1 MLELRNINKSYITK
15 NESVNALKN
24 INFTFPDKGLFVL
37 MGPSGC
43 GKSSLLNILTGLDSK
58 YEGRVLYNNENI
70 KDIYN
75 NYRNEI
81 SYMTQSF
88 NLFDNLTVFE
98 NVNLSLE
105 LLGKCD
111 KTKVETILKDFEIYD
126 LANKKCNT
134 LSGGEKARVSIAR
147 AVIKNPKIIFC
158 DEPTGNLDDKT
169 SKLVWTLLKKISE
182 TVLVII
188 ASHDEKNSYEFGNVI
203 KIIDGQ
209 INEEIINNVV
219 SNKNTF
225 IKYKTSSNLS
235 LNLLFKIFNNKKMLY
250 ILSILVMSISF
261 IMFGLFNKLSSVNI
275 KKAEINTIINSD
287 INEITLYKK
296 GNINDYTIYFSQ
308 NDLKTTHKLL
318 QNSDSYYASSL
329 LSNNNIFT
337 FEFENTLD
345 ITDYY
350 KLYNSSAN
358 ENNVFIDERLCSF
371 KILGR
376 KPIYENEIMISN
388 FLADYIIRF
397 GSFDENGNQISF
409 NNYSDILE
417 STLKVSNEKV
427 VISGIYI
434 VNENI
439 KEKNFISLGDKDLL
453 LKYLYTYYVNENYFK
468 ISKFSENF
476 VSPGLFD
483 FKVDGKDAQ
492 VYLSDEVLENEI
504 YIDSDKNKVNLNII
518 DKNKLFNGFN
528 NSYELNVVNANGLI
542 LVNSNLLKD
551 YILPHQLI
559 KEIIVKNFNKNN
571 ITELL
576 NYEKNGI
583 YYKSQLTE
591 SLENYVISFENTVDV
606 FKKLSITFIFFTMI
620 VLICYVHF
628 YYKEN
633 EEKIYSLKIAGA
645 NNKFIYKIFAINSS
659 VILSVSLLIYV
670 VFILIFVFIMNN
682 IISLNINYKIEVF
695 NYNFLNVTIYFCTM
709 FIFLNIINYIKLK
722 RILK

>member
-15 NESVNALKN
+15 NERVNALKN
-24 INFTFPDKGLFVL
+24 INFTFPDKGLFIL

-70 KDIYN
+70 KDIYD

-98 NVNLSLE
+98 NINLSLK

-329 LSNNNIFT
+329 LNNNNIFT

-576 NYEKNGI
+576 DYEKGGI

-591 SLENYVISFENTVDV
+591 SLKNYVISFENTVEV
-606 FKKLSITFIFFTMI
+606 FKKLSIAFIFLTMI
-620 VLICYVHF
+620 VFICYVHF

>member
-15 NESVNALKN
+15 NERVNVLKN

-58 YEGRVLYNNENI
+58 YEGKVLYNNENI
-70 KDIYN
+70 KDIYD

-98 NVNLSLE
+98 NINLSLK
-105 LLGKCD
+105 LLGKSD

-169 SKLVWTLLKKISE
+169 SKLVWTMLKKISE

-388 FLADYIIRF
+388 FLADYIIRY

-417 STLKVSNEKV
+417 STLKVNNEKV

-434 VNENI
+434 VNEII

-528 NSYELNVVNANGLI
+528 NSYELNVVKTNGLI

-559 KEIIVKNFNKNN
+559 KEIIVKNFNKKS

-591 SLENYVISFENTVDV
+591 SLEKYVISFENTVDV

-633 EEKIYSLKIAGA
+633 EKKIYSLKIAGA

>member
-15 NESVNALKN
+15 NERVNALKN

-70 KDIYN
+70 KDIYA

-98 NVNLSLE
+98 NINLSLK

-337 FEFENTLD
+337 FEFENILD

-358 ENNVFIDERLCSF
+358 ENNVFIDDRLCSF
-371 KILGR
+371 EFLGR

-606 FKKLSITFIFFTMI
+606 FKKLSITFFFFTMI

>member
-15 NESVNALKN
+15 NERVNVLKN

-58 YEGRVLYNNENI
+58 YEGKVLYNNENI
-70 KDIYN
+70 KDIYD

-98 NVNLSLE
+98 NINLSLK
-105 LLGKCD
+105 LLGKSD
-111 KTKVETILKDFEIYD
+111 KTKVETILKDFEIYN

-188 ASHDEKNSYEFGNVI
+188 ASHDEKNSYEFGKVI

-417 STLKVSNEKV
+417 STLKVNNEKV

-434 VNENI
+434 VNEII

-528 NSYELNVVNANGLI
+528 NSYELNVVKENGLI
-542 LVNSNLLKD
+542 LINSNLLKD

-559 KEIIVKNFNKNN
+559 KEIIVKNFNKKS

-591 SLENYVISFENTVDV
+591 SLENYAISFENTVEV

-645 NNKFIYKIFAINSS
+645 NNKFIYKMFAINSS

>member
-1 MLELRNINKSYITK
+1 MLELRNINKCYITK
-15 NESVNALKN
+15 NEKVNALKN
-24 INFTFPDKGLFVL
+24 VNFTFPDKGLFVL

-105 LLGKCD
+105 LLGKSD
-111 KTKVETILKDFEIYD
+111 KTKVETILKDFEIFD

-219 SNKNTF
+219 SNKNSF

-235 LNLLFKIFNNKKMLY
+235 LKLLFKVFNNKKMLY
-250 ILSILVMSISF
+250 ILSILIMSISF

-337 FEFENTLD
+337 FEFENTID

-397 GSFDENGNQISF
+397 GAFDEDGNQISF
-409 NNYSDILE
+409 NNYNDILE

-439 KEKNFISLGDKDLL
+439 KEKGFISLGDKDLL

-483 FKVDGKDAQ
+483 FKVDEKDAQ

-528 NSYELNVVNANGLI
+528 NSYELNVVKINGLI

-591 SLENYVISFENTVDV
+591 SLENYVISFENTVDA

>member
-15 NESVNALKN
+15 NERVNALKN

-70 KDIYN
+70 KDIYD

-98 NVNLSLE
+98 NINLSLE
-105 LLGKCD
+105 LLGKSD

-417 STLKVSNEKV
+417 STLKVNNEKV

-434 VNENI
+434 VNEII

-528 NSYELNVVNANGLI
+528 NSYELNVVKENGLI
-542 LVNSNLLKD
+542 LINSNLLKD

-576 NYEKNGI
+576 DYEKGGI

-591 SLENYVISFENTVDV
+591 SLKNYVISFENTVDV

>member
-15 NESVNALKN
+15 NERVNALKN

-70 KDIYN
+70 KDIYD

-98 NVNLSLE
+98 NINLSLK
-105 LLGKCD
+105 LLGKSD

-388 FLADYIIRF
+388 FLVDYIIRF
-397 GSFDENGNQISF
+397 GAFDEDGNQISF
-409 NNYSDILE
+409 NNYNDILE

-528 NSYELNVVNANGLI
+528 NSYELNVVKANGLI
-542 LVNSNLLKD
+542 LINSNLLKA

-709 FIFLNIINYIKLK
+709 FIFLNIINYVKLK
-722 RILK
+722 KVLK

>member
-15 NESVNALKN
+15 NERVNVLKN

-58 YEGRVLYNNENI
+58 YEGKVLYNNENI
-70 KDIYN
+70 KDIYD

-98 NVNLSLE
+98 NINLSLK
-105 LLGKCD
+105 LLGKSD

-169 SKLVWTLLKKISE
+169 SKLVWTMLKKISE

-235 LNLLFKIFNNKKMLY
+235 LKLLFKVFNNKKMLY

-417 STLKVSNEKV
+417 STLKVNNEKV

-434 VNENI
+434 VNEII

-528 NSYELNVVNANGLI
+528 NSYELNVVKENGLI
-542 LVNSNLLKD
+542 LINSNLLKD

-576 NYEKNGI
+576 DYEKGGI

-591 SLENYVISFENTVDV
+591 SLKNYVISFENTIGV
-606 FKKLSITFIFFTMI
+606 FKKLSIAFIFLTMI

>member
-15 NESVNALKN
+15 NERVNVLKN

-58 YEGRVLYNNENI
+58 YEGKVLYNNENI
-70 KDIYN
+70 KDIYD

-98 NVNLSLE
+98 NINLSLK
-105 LLGKCD
+105 LLGKSD

-169 SKLVWTLLKKISE
+169 SKLVWTMLKKISE

-188 ASHDEKNSYEFGNVI
+188 ASHDEKNSYEFGKVI

-388 FLADYIIRF
+388 FLADYIIKF

-417 STLKVSNEKV
+417 STLKVNNEKV

>member
-15 NESVNALKN
+15 NERVNVLKN

-37 MGPSGC
+37 MGSSGC

-58 YEGRVLYNNENI
+58 YEGKVLYNNENI
-70 KDIYN
+70 KDIYD

-98 NVNLSLE
+98 NINLSLK
-105 LLGKCD
+105 LLGKSD

-169 SKLVWTLLKKISE
+169 SKLVWTMLKKISE

-308 NDLKTTHKLL
+308 NDLKTTYNLL

-388 FLADYIIRF
+388 FLTDYIIRF
-397 GSFDENGNQISF
+397 GAFDEDGNQISF

-417 STLKVSNEKV
+417 STLKVNNEKV

-528 NSYELNVVNANGLI
+528 NSYELNVVKANGLI

-645 NNKFIYKIFAINSS
+645 NNKFIYKMFAINSS

>member
-1 MLELRNINKSYITK
+1 MLELRNINKCYITK
-15 NESVNALKN
+15 NEKVNALKN
-24 INFTFPDKGLFVL
+24 VNFTFPDKGLFVL

-58 YEGRVLYNNENI
+58 YEGGVLYNNENI

-126 LANKKCNT
+126 LANKKCST
-134 LSGGEKARVSIAR
+134 LSGGEKARVSVAR

-182 TVLVII
+182 TILVII

-371 KILGR
+371 EFLGR

-397 GSFDENGNQISF
+397 GAFDEDGNQISF
-409 NNYSDILE
+409 NNYNDILK

-439 KEKNFISLGDKDLL
+439 KEKGFISLGDKDLL

-528 NSYELNVVNANGLI
+528 NSYELNVVKANGLI
-542 LVNSNLLKD
+542 LVNINLLKD

>member
-15 NESVNALKN
+15 NERVNALKN

-70 KDIYN
+70 KDIYD

-105 LLGKCD
+105 LLGKSD

-188 ASHDEKNSYEFGNVI
+188 ASHDEKNSYEFGKVI

-388 FLADYIIRF
+388 FLADYIIRY

-417 STLKVSNEKV
+417 STLKVNNEKV

-434 VNENI
+434 VNEII

-468 ISKFSENF
+468 NSKFSENF

-576 NYEKNGI
+576 DYEKGGI

-591 SLENYVISFENTVDV
+591 SLKNYVISFENTVEV

>member
-1 MLELRNINKSYITK
+1 MLELRNINKCYITK
-15 NESVNALKN
+15 NEKVNALKN
-24 INFTFPDKGLFVL
+24 VNFTFPDKGLFVL
-37 MGPSGC
+37 IGPSGC

-105 LLGKCD
+105 LLGKSD
-111 KTKVETILKDFEIYD
+111 KTKVETILKDFEIFD

-219 SNKNTF
+219 SNKNSF

-235 LNLLFKIFNNKKMLY
+235 LKLLFKVFNNKKMLY
-250 ILSILVMSISF
+250 ILSILIMSISF

-308 NDLKTTHKLL
+308 NDLKTTHNLL
-318 QNSDSYYASSL
+318 QNSDRYYASSL

-337 FEFENTLD
+337 FEFENTID

-397 GSFDENGNQISF
+397 GAFDEDGNQISF
-409 NNYSDILE
+409 NNYNDILE

-439 KEKNFISLGDKDLL
+439 KEKGFISLGDKDLL

-483 FKVDGKDAQ
+483 FKVDEKDAQ

-528 NSYELNVVNANGLI
+528 NSYELNVVKTNGLI

-591 SLENYVISFENTVDV
+591 SLENYVISFENTVDA

>member
-15 NESVNALKN
+15 NERVNALKN

-70 KDIYN
+70 KDIYD

-98 NVNLSLE
+98 NINLSLK
-105 LLGKCD
+105 LLGKSD

-397 GSFDENGNQISF
+397 GAFDEDGNQISF
-409 NNYSDILE
+409 NNYNDILE

-528 NSYELNVVNANGLI
+528 NSYELNVVKANGLI
-542 LVNSNLLKD
+542 LINSNLLKA

>member
-1 MLELRNINKSYITK
+1 MLELRNINKCYIMK
-15 NESVNALKN
+15 NERVNALKN

-70 KDIYN
+70 KDIYD

-98 NVNLSLE
+98 NINLSLK
-105 LLGKCD
+105 LLGKSD

-409 NNYSDILE
+409 NNYSNILE

-453 LKYLYTYYVNENYFK
+453 LKYLYTYYVNENYFN

-492 VYLSDEVLENEI
+492 VYLSDEVLENKI

-528 NSYELNVVNANGLI
+528 NSYELNVVKANGLI

-559 KEIIVKNFNKNN
+559 KKIIVKNFNKNN

>member
-15 NESVNALKN
+15 NERVNVLKN

-58 YEGRVLYNNENI
+58 YEGKVLYNNENI
-70 KDIYN
+70 KDIYD

-98 NVNLSLE
+98 NINLSLK
-105 LLGKCD
+105 LLGKSD

-169 SKLVWTLLKKISE
+169 SKLVWTMLKKISE

-188 ASHDEKNSYEFGNVI
+188 ASHDEKNSYEFGNII

-250 ILSILVMSISF
+250 ILSILVISISF

-388 FLADYIIRF
+388 FLADYIIRY

-417 STLKVSNEKV
+417 STLKVNNEKV

-434 VNENI
+434 VNEII

-528 NSYELNVVNANGLI
+528 NSYELNVVKTNGLI

-559 KEIIVKNFNKNN
+559 KEIIVKNFNKKS

-591 SLENYVISFENTVDV
+591 SLEKYVISFENTVDV

-633 EEKIYSLKIAGA
+633 EKKIYSLKIAGA

>member
-15 NESVNALKN
+15 NERVNVLKN

-58 YEGRVLYNNENI
+58 YEGKVLYNNENI
-70 KDIYN
+70 KDIYD

-98 NVNLSLE
+98 NINLSLK
-105 LLGKCD
+105 LLGKSD

-169 SKLVWTLLKKISE
+169 SKLVWTMLKKISE

-388 FLADYIIRF
+388 FLADYIIRY

-417 STLKVSNEKV
+417 STLKVNNEKV

-434 VNENI
+434 VNEII

-528 NSYELNVVNANGLI
+528 NSYELNVVKTNGLI

-551 YILPHQLI
+551 YILLHQLI
-559 KEIIVKNFNKNN
+559 KEIIVKNFNKKS

-591 SLENYVISFENTVDV
+591 SLEKYVISFENTVDV

-633 EEKIYSLKIAGA
+633 EKKIYSLKIAGA

>member
-15 NESVNALKN
+15 NERVNVLKN

-37 MGPSGC
+37 MGSSGC

-58 YEGRVLYNNENI
+58 YEGKVLYNNENI
-70 KDIYN
+70 KDIYD

-98 NVNLSLE
+98 NINLSLK
-105 LLGKCD
+105 LLGKSD

-169 SKLVWTLLKKISE
+169 SKLVWTMLKKISE

-388 FLADYIIRF
+388 FLADYIIRY

-427 VISGIYI
+427 IISGIYI

-528 NSYELNVVNANGLI
+528 NSYELNVVKTNGLI

-591 SLENYVISFENTVDV
+591 SLENYVISFENTIGV
-606 FKKLSITFIFFTMI
+606 FKKLSIAFIFLTII
-620 VLICYVHF
+620 VIICYVHF

>member
-15 NESVNALKN
+15 NERVNALKN

-70 KDIYN
+70 KDIYD

-88 NLFDNLTVFE
+88 DLFDNLTVFE
-98 NVNLSLE
+98 NINLSLK

-275 KKAEINTIINSD
+275 KKTEIMS
-287 INEITLYKK
+287 NEITLYKK

-345 ITDYY
+345 IIDYY

-397 GSFDENGNQISF
+397 GAFDENGNQISF
-409 NNYSDILE
+409 NNYNDILE

-645 NNKFIYKIFAINSS
+645 NNKFIYKMFAINSS

>member
-1 MLELRNINKSYITK
+1 
-15 NESVNALKN
+15 
-24 INFTFPDKGLFVL
+24 

-58 YEGRVLYNNENI
+58 YGGRVLYNNENI
-70 KDIYN
+70 KDIYD

-98 NVNLSLE
+98 NINLSLK

-158 DEPTGNLDDKT
+158 DEPMGNLDDKT

-337 FEFENTLD
+337 FEFENTID

-350 KLYNSSAN
+350 KFYNSSAN

-397 GSFDENGNQISF
+397 GAFDEDGNQISF
-409 NNYSDILE
+409 NNYNDILE

-439 KEKNFISLGDKDLL
+439 KEKGFISLGDKDLL

-576 NYEKNGI
+576 DYEKGGI

-606 FKKLSITFIFFTMI
+606 FKKLSITFFFFTMI
-620 VLICYVHF
+620 VLICYVNF

-695 NYNFLNVTIYFCTM
+695 NYNFLNVTIYFCSM

>member
-15 NESVNALKN
+15 NERVNALKN

-70 KDIYN
+70 KDIYD

-98 NVNLSLE
+98 NINLSLK

-417 STLKVSNEKV
+417 STLKVNNEKV

-528 NSYELNVVNANGLI
+528 NSYELNVVKENGLI

-576 NYEKNGI
+576 DYEKGGI

-591 SLENYVISFENTVDV
+591 SLKNYVISFENTVDV

>member
-15 NESVNALKN
+15 NERVNVLKN

-58 YEGRVLYNNENI
+58 YEGKVLYNNENI
-70 KDIYN
+70 KDIYD

-98 NVNLSLE
+98 NINLSLK
-105 LLGKCD
+105 LLGKSD

-169 SKLVWTLLKKISE
+169 SKLVWTMLKKISE

-188 ASHDEKNSYEFGNVI
+188 ASHDEKNSYEFGKVI

-397 GSFDENGNQISF
+397 SSFDKNGNQISL

-417 STLKVSNEKV
+417 STLKVNNEKV

-504 YIDSDKNKVNLNII
+504 YIDSDKNKVSLNII

-528 NSYELNVVNANGLI
+528 NSYELNVVKANGLI

-559 KEIIVKNFNKNN
+559 KEIIVKNFNKKS

-591 SLENYVISFENTVDV
+591 SLENYAISFENTVEV

-645 NNKFIYKIFAINSS
+645 NNKFIYKMFAINSS

>member
-1 MLELRNINKSYITK
+1 MLELRNINKCYITK
-15 NESVNALKN
+15 NEKVNALKN
-24 INFTFPDKGLFVL
+24 VNFTFPDKGLFVL
-37 MGPSGC
+37 IGPSGC

-105 LLGKCD
+105 LLGKSD
-111 KTKVETILKDFEIYD
+111 KTKVETILKDFEIFD

-219 SNKNTF
+219 SNKNSF

-235 LNLLFKIFNNKKMLY
+235 LKLLFKVFNNKKMLY
-250 ILSILVMSISF
+250 ILSILIMSISF

-308 NDLKTTHKLL
+308 NDLKTTHNLL
-318 QNSDSYYASSL
+318 QNSDRYYASSL

-337 FEFENTLD
+337 FEFENTID

-397 GSFDENGNQISF
+397 GAFDEDGNQISF
-409 NNYSDILE
+409 NNYNDILE

-439 KEKNFISLGDKDLL
+439 KEKGFISLGDKDLL

-483 FKVDGKDAQ
+483 FKVDEKDAQ

-504 YIDSDKNKVNLNII
+504 YIDSDKNKVNLNLI

-528 NSYELNVVNANGLI
+528 NSYELNVVKTNGLI

-591 SLENYVISFENTVDV
+591 SLENYVISFENTVDA

>member
-15 NESVNALKN
+15 NERVNVLKN

-58 YEGRVLYNNENI
+58 YEGKVLYNNENI
-70 KDIYN
+70 KDIYD

-98 NVNLSLE
+98 NINLSLK
-105 LLGKCD
+105 LLGKSD

-169 SKLVWTLLKKISE
+169 SKLVWTMLKKISE

-235 LNLLFKIFNNKKMLY
+235 LKLLFKVFNNKKMLY
-250 ILSILVMSISF
+250 ILSILIMSISF

-308 NDLKTTHKLL
+308 NDLKITYNLL

-337 FEFENTLD
+337 FEFENTID

-358 ENNVFIDERLCSF
+358 ENNVFIDDRLCSF
-371 KILGR
+371 EFLGR

-397 GSFDENGNQISF
+397 GAFDEDGNQISF
-409 NNYSDILE
+409 NNYNDILE

-483 FKVDGKDAQ
+483 FKVDEKDAQ

-591 SLENYVISFENTVDV
+591 SLENYVISFENTVGV
-606 FKKLSITFIFFTMI
+606 FKKLSIAFIFLTII
-620 VLICYVHF
+620 VIICYVHF

-633 EEKIYSLKIAGA
+633 EEKIYSLKVAGA
-645 NNKFIYKIFAINSS
+645 NNKFIYKIFAINNAT
-659 VILSVSLLIYV
+659 ILSVSLLIYV
-670 VFILIFVFIMNN
+670 IFILSFTFIMNS
-682 IISLNINYKIEVF
+682 IISSSINYKIEVF

>member
-15 NESVNALKN
+15 NERVNALKN

-70 KDIYN
+70 KDIYD

-98 NVNLSLE
+98 NINLSLK
-105 LLGKCD
+105 LLGKSD

-397 GSFDENGNQISF
+397 SSFDENGNQISF

-606 FKKLSITFIFFTMI
+606 FKKLSITFFFFTMI
-620 VLICYVHF
+620 VLICYVNF

-670 VFILIFVFIMNN
+670 IFILSFTFIMNS
-682 IISLNINYKIEVF
+682 IISSSINYKIEVF
-695 NYNFLNVTIYFCTM
+695 NYNFLSIIEYLCAM
-709 FIFLNIINYIKLK
+709 FILLSLVNYVKLK
-722 RILK
+722 KVLK

>member
-15 NESVNALKN
+15 NERVNVLKN

-58 YEGRVLYNNENI
+58 YEGKVLYNNENI
-70 KDIYN
+70 KDIYD

-88 NLFDNLTVFE
+88 DLFDNLTVFE
-98 NVNLSLE
+98 NINLSLK

-169 SKLVWTLLKKISE
+169 SKLVWTMLKKISE

-388 FLADYIIRF
+388 FLADYIIRY

-417 STLKVSNEKV
+417 STLKVNNEKV

-434 VNENI
+434 VNEII

-528 NSYELNVVNANGLI
+528 NSYELNVVKTNGLI

-559 KEIIVKNFNKNN
+559 KEIIVKNFNKKS

-591 SLENYVISFENTVDV
+591 SLEKYVISFENTVDV

-633 EEKIYSLKIAGA
+633 EKKIYSLKIAGA

>member
-15 NESVNALKN
+15 NERVNALKN

-70 KDIYN
+70 KDIYD

-98 NVNLSLE
+98 NINLSLK
-105 LLGKCD
+105 LLGKSD
-111 KTKVETILKDFEIYD
+111 KTKVETILKDFEIFD

-219 SNKNTF
+219 SNKNSF

-296 GNINDYTIYFSQ
+296 GNINDYTTYFSQ
-308 NDLKTTHKLL
+308 NDLKTTYNLL

-337 FEFENTLD
+337 FEFENTID

-397 GSFDENGNQISF
+397 GAFDEDGNQISF
-409 NNYSDILE
+409 NNYNDILE

-468 ISKFSENF
+468 ISKFSETF

-483 FKVDGKDAQ
+483 FKVDEKDAQ

-591 SLENYVISFENTVDV
+591 SLENYVISFENTVGV
-606 FKKLSITFIFFTMI
+606 FKKLSIAFIFLTII
-620 VLICYVHF
+620 VIICYVHF

-633 EEKIYSLKIAGA
+633 EEKIYSLKVAGA
-645 NNKFIYKIFAINSS
+645 NNKFIYKIFAINNAT
-659 VILSVSLLIYV
+659 ILSVSLLIYV
-670 VFILIFVFIMNN
+670 IFILSFTFIMNS
-682 IISLNINYKIEVF
+682 IISSSINYKIEVF
-695 NYNFLNVTIYFCTM
+695 NYNFLSIIEYLCAM
-709 FIFLNIINYIKLK
+709 FILLSLINYVKLK
-722 RILK
+722 KVLK

>member
-15 NESVNALKN
+15 NERVNVLKN

-70 KDIYN
+70 KDIYD

-105 LLGKCD
+105 LLGKSD

-308 NDLKTTHKLL
+308 NDLKTTYNLL

-397 GSFDENGNQISF
+397 SSFDENGNQISF

-483 FKVDGKDAQ
+483 FKVDEKDAQ

-528 NSYELNVVNANGLI
+528 NSYELNVVKTNGLI

-576 NYEKNGI
+576 DYEKGGI

-591 SLENYVISFENTVDV
+591 FLKNYVISFENTIGV
-606 FKKLSITFIFFTMI
+606 FKKLSIAFIFLTII
-620 VLICYVHF
+620 VIICYVHF

-633 EEKIYSLKIAGA
+633 EEKIYSLKVAGA
-645 NNKFIYKIFAINSS
+645 NNKFIYKIFAINNAT
-659 VILSVSLLIYV
+659 ILSVSLLIYV
-670 VFILIFVFIMNN
+670 IFILSFTFIMNS
-682 IISLNINYKIEVF
+682 IISSSINYKIEVF
-695 NYNFLNVTIYFCTM
+695 NYNFLSIIEYLCAM
-709 FIFLNIINYIKLK
+709 FILLSLINYVKLK
-722 RILK
+722 KVLK

>member
-1 MLELRNINKSYITK
+1 M
-15 NESVNALKN
+15 
-24 INFTFPDKGLFVL
+24 
-37 MGPSGC
+37 
-43 GKSSLLNILTGLDSK
+43 
-58 YEGRVLYNNENI
+58 
-70 KDIYN
+70 
-75 NYRNEI
+75 
-81 SYMTQSF
+81 
-88 NLFDNLTVFE
+88 
-98 NVNLSLE
+98 
-105 LLGKCD
+105 
-111 KTKVETILKDFEIYD
+111 
-126 LANKKCNT
+126 
-134 LSGGEKARVSIAR
+134 
-147 AVIKNPKIIFC
+147 
-158 DEPTGNLDDKT
+158 
-169 SKLVWTLLKKISE
+169 
-182 TVLVII
+182 
-188 ASHDEKNSYEFGNVI
+188 
-203 KIIDGQ
+203 
-209 INEEIINNVV
+209 
-219 SNKNTF
+219 
-225 IKYKTSSNLS
+225 
-235 LNLLFKIFNNKKMLY
+235 
-250 ILSILVMSISF
+250 
-261 IMFGLFNKLSSVNI
+261 
-275 KKAEINTIINSD
+275 
-287 INEITLYKK
+287 YKK

-308 NDLKTTHKLL
+308 NDLKTTYNLL

-659 VILSVSLLIYV
+659 VILSASLLIYV

>member
-15 NESVNALKN
+15 NERVNALKN

-70 KDIYN
+70 KDIYD

-98 NVNLSLE
+98 NINLSLE
-105 LLGKCD
+105 LLGKSD

-169 SKLVWTLLKKISE
+169 SKLVWTMLKKISE

-209 INEEIINNVV
+209 INKEIINNVV
-219 SNKNTF
+219 SNKNSF

-235 LNLLFKIFNNKKMLY
+235 LKLLFKVFNNKKMLY
-250 ILSILVMSISF
+250 ILSILIMSISF

-337 FEFENTLD
+337 FEFENTID

-358 ENNVFIDERLCSF
+358 ENNVFIDDRLCSF
-371 KILGR
+371 EFLGR

-397 GSFDENGNQISF
+397 GAFDENGNQISF
-409 NNYSDILE
+409 NNYNDILE

-434 VNENI
+434 VNKNI
-439 KEKNFISLGDKDLL
+439 KEKGFISLGDKELL

-468 ISKFSENF
+468 ISKFSDNY
-476 VSPGLFD
+476 VMPGLFD
-483 FKVDGKDAQ
+483 FKVDEKDAQ

-528 NSYELNVVNANGLI
+528 NSYELNVVKSNGLI

-559 KEIIVKNFNKNN
+559 KEITVKNFNKNN

-576 NYEKNGI
+576 DYEKSGI

-591 SLENYVISFENTVDV
+591 SLENYVISFENTVGV
-606 FKKLSITFIFFTMI
+606 FKKLSLAFIFLTII
-620 VLICYVHF
+620 VIICYVHF

-633 EEKIYSLKIAGA
+633 EEKIYSLKVAGA

-670 VFILIFVFIMNN
+670 IFILSFTFVMNS
-682 IISLNINYKIEVF
+682 IISLNINYKIVVF
-695 NYNFLNVTIYFCTM
+695 NYNFLSIIEYLCAM
-709 FIFLNIINYIKLK
+709 FILLSLINYVKLK
-722 RILK
+722 KVLK

>member
-15 NESVNALKN
+15 NERVNALKN

-70 KDIYN
+70 KDIYD

-98 NVNLSLE
+98 NINLSLK
-105 LLGKCD
+105 LLGKSD

-358 ENNVFIDERLCSF
+358 ENNVFIDDRLCSF
-371 KILGR
+371 EFLGR

-417 STLKVSNEKV
+417 STLKVNNEKV

-434 VNENI
+434 VNEII

-528 NSYELNVVNANGLI
+528 NSYELNVVKENGLI
-542 LVNSNLLKD
+542 LINSNLLKD

-559 KEIIVKNFNKNN
+559 KEIIVKNFNKKS

-591 SLENYVISFENTVDV
+591 SLENYAISFENTVEV

>member
-15 NESVNALKN
+15 NERVNVLKN

-58 YEGRVLYNNENI
+58 YEGKVLYNNENI
-70 KDIYN
+70 KDIYD

-98 NVNLSLE
+98 NINLSLK
-105 LLGKCD
+105 LLGKSD

-169 SKLVWTLLKKISE
+169 SKLVWTMLKKISE

-188 ASHDEKNSYEFGNVI
+188 ASHDEKNSYEFGKVI

-397 GSFDENGNQISF
+397 GAFDEDGNQISF
-409 NNYSDILE
+409 NNYNDILE

-528 NSYELNVVNANGLI
+528 NSYELNVVKANGLI
-542 LVNSNLLKD
+542 LINSNLLKA

-709 FIFLNIINYIKLK
+709 FIFLNIINYVKLK
-722 RILK
+722 KVLK

>member
-1 MLELRNINKSYITK
+1 MLELRNINKCYITK
-15 NESVNALKN
+15 NEKVNALKN
-24 INFTFPDKGLFVL
+24 VNFTFPDKGLFVL

-98 NVNLSLE
+98 NVNLSLK
-105 LLGKCD
+105 LLGKSD

-397 GSFDENGNQISF
+397 SSFDKNGNQISL

-417 STLKVSNEKV
+417 STLKVNNEKV

-528 NSYELNVVNANGLI
+528 NSYELNVVKENGLI
-542 LVNSNLLKD
+542 LINSNLLKD

-559 KEIIVKNFNKNN
+559 KEIIVKNFNKKS

-591 SLENYVISFENTVDV
+591 SLENYAISFENTVEV

-709 FIFLNIINYIKLK
+709 FIFLNIINYVKLK
-722 RILK
+722 KVLK

>member
-1 MLELRNINKSYITK
+1 MLELRNINKCYITK
-15 NESVNALKN
+15 NEKVNALKN
-24 INFTFPDKGLFVL
+24 VNFTFPDKGLFVL

-105 LLGKCD
+105 LLGKSD
-111 KTKVETILKDFEIYD
+111 KTKVETILKDFEIFD

-219 SNKNTF
+219 SNKNSF

-337 FEFENTLD
+337 FEFENTID

-397 GSFDENGNQISF
+397 GAFDEDGNQISF
-409 NNYSDILE
+409 NNYNDILE

-439 KEKNFISLGDKDLL
+439 KEKGFISLGDKDLL

-483 FKVDGKDAQ
+483 FKVDEKDAQ

-528 NSYELNVVNANGLI
+528 NSYELNVVKTNGLI

-591 SLENYVISFENTVDV
+591 SLENYVISFENTVDA

>member
-15 NESVNALKN
+15 NERVNVLKN

-58 YEGRVLYNNENI
+58 YEGKVLYNNENI
-70 KDIYN
+70 KDIYD

-98 NVNLSLE
+98 NINLSLK
-105 LLGKCD
+105 LLGKSD

-528 NSYELNVVNANGLI
+528 NSYELNVVKTNGLI

-576 NYEKNGI
+576 NYEKGGI

-591 SLENYVISFENTVDV
+591 SLKNYVISFENTVGV
-606 FKKLSITFIFFTMI
+606 FKKLSIAFIFLTII
-620 VLICYVHF
+620 VIICYVHF

>member
-15 NESVNALKN
+15 NERVNVLKN

-58 YEGRVLYNNENI
+58 YEGKVLYNNENI
-70 KDIYN
+70 KDIYD

-98 NVNLSLE
+98 NINLSLK
-105 LLGKCD
+105 LLGKSD

-169 SKLVWTLLKKISE
+169 SKLVWTMLKKISE

-308 NDLKTTHKLL
+308 NDLKTTYNLL

-439 KEKNFISLGDKDLL
+439 KEKNFIYLGDKDLL

-528 NSYELNVVNANGLI
+528 NSYELNVVKANGLI

-559 KEIIVKNFNKNN
+559 KKIIVKNFNKNN

>member
-15 NESVNALKN
+15 NERVNALKN

-70 KDIYN
+70 KDIYD

-98 NVNLSLE
+98 NINLSLK
-105 LLGKCD
+105 LLGKSD

-250 ILSILVMSISF
+250 ILPILVMSISF

-528 NSYELNVVNANGLI
+528 NSYELNVVKANGLI
-542 LVNSNLLKD
+542 LINSNLLKA

-709 FIFLNIINYIKLK
+709 FIFLNIINYVKLK
-722 RILK
+722 KVLK

>member
-15 NESVNALKN
+15 NERVNALKN

-70 KDIYN
+70 KDIYD

-98 NVNLSLE
+98 NINLSLK

-397 GSFDENGNQISF
+397 SSFDENGNQISF

-417 STLKVSNEKV
+417 STLKVNNEKV

-591 SLENYVISFENTVDV
+591 SLENYAISFENTVDV

-645 NNKFIYKIFAINSS
+645 NNKFIYKMFAINSS